1 MKTLTI
7 ISKTAKR
14 LNAGHLAYNLM
25 RYLSMRPRIENM
37 QSVDEAMDF
46 LHSVHPDNGG
56 SCVNDIEPNE
66 NRAKYDLDI
75 IIPVYNAAQYVEEC
89 VDSVLAQ
96 NTRFSFHVTIVN
108 DGSTDSSRDK
118 LKKYENDLRITI
130 IDQRNAGHSGARNSG
145 LANVKGRYVMFVDSD
160 DRLPGGAIDFLMSKA
175 YEGDF
180 DIVGGGFVRFDSRG
194 IVDRHASETM
204 TGFVWGKVYKAEM
217 WHNIRFPEGYWF
229 EDTINAFLFNNAGW
243 QVDTI
248 REVVYEWRRNTASIS
263 FSSKGKP
270 KILDTVYVTLQLLK
284 DRESL
289 GLPHDD
295 DFRRMLL
302 HQFKVNAIRVYSL
315 GDKRADYANFI
326 ICRHLYDKYNLGK
339 AALGG
344 YYKEVS
350 KAFANNDYKRFL
362 IACLFL

>member
-14 LNAGHLAYNLM
+14 LKAGHLAYNLM
-25 RYLSMRPRIENM
+25 RYLSLRPRTENM

-56 SCVNDIEPNE
+56 SCVNDIVPNE

-145 LANVKGRYVMFVDSD
+145 LANVKGLYVMFVDSD
-160 DRLPGGAIDFLMSKA
+160 DRLPGG
-175 YEGDF
+175 GD
-180 DIVGGGFVRFDSRG
+180 
-194 IVDRHASETM
+194 
-204 TGFVWGKVYKAEM
+204 
-217 WHNIRFPEGYWF
+217 
-229 EDTINAFLFNNAGW
+229 
-243 QVDTI
+243 
-248 REVVYEWRRNTASIS
+248 
-263 FSSKGKP
+263 
-270 KILDTVYVTLQLLK
+270 
-284 DRESL
+284 
-289 GLPHDD
+289 
-295 DFRRMLL
+295 
-302 HQFKVNAIRVYSL
+302 
-315 GDKRADYANFI
+315 
-326 ICRHLYDKYNLGK
+326 
-339 AALGG
+339 
-344 YYKEVS
+344 
-350 KAFANNDYKRFL
+350 
-362 IACLFL
+362 